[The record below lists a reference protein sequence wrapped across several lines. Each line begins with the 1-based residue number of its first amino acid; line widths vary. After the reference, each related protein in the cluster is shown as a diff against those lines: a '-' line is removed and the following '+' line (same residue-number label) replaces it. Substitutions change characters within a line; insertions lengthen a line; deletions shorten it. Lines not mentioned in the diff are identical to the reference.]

1 MTISPSAIVN
11 PSAKIHSNAEICAYA
26 VIGANVEIGSGTIV
40 ESHAVIQGP
49 TKIGANNHIYSF
61 ASIGNDPEDMSY
73 TKGQESKLTIGDD
86 NIIHEFCSIDR
97 GMEIEVGLTTYD
109 DYWSNKS
116 FVFSDRAN
124 REFDIRRKGV
134 DFGKK
139 VKPITKIHSNNM
151 LMPYVRIANNCLIGS
166 HVIMGNNTSISSH
179 VVVADWAILGGF
191 VVVNK
196 FCFIGNHSNIGMG
209 CHINE
214 FVPSSPN
221 TPKETI
227 FPWNPPDFPDLEE

>member
-49 TKIGANNHIYSF
+49 TKIGTNNHIYSF

-73 TKGQESKLTIGDD
+73 TKGQESRLTIGDD

-97 GMEIEVGLTTYD
+97 GMEIEVELTTYD

-124 REFDIRRKGV
+124 REFDIKRKGV

-151 LMPYVRIANNCLIGS
+151 LMPYVRIAHNCLIGS

-214 FVPSSPN
+214 SVPRV
-221 TPKETI
+221 PKEVM
-227 FPWNPPDFPDLEE
+227 FPWGPPDFPDLEE